1 MGEAGAAEAE
11 TAAVAAATAGQRAMK
26 RNVWLLFCC
35 QALIHATMSGQATMA
50 ALIGH
55 SLSEDKALATLPI
68 GVQMTAVMA
77 ASIPASIIFS
87 RLGRRAGF
95 TVGALSSSLGSL
107 LSALAIWRGDFVLYC
122 LASAFVGG
130 GFGIGQHYRFAAAE
144 VAAPE
149 FRARAISLV
158 MAGGVISAF
167 LGPEL
172 VKHTR
177 ELGAPYLFLGTYLA
191 LAVLPLICLG
201 VLAAVTLPP
210 PPARQKV
217 ATPIGEILAR
227 PAFVTAAVVGLVAF
241 GTMNLVMTS
250 TPVEMMLCGFSFAA
264 SATVIQAHAVAM
276 YAPGF
281 FTGGLINRYGNTRI
295 IVAGTAMTA
304 LCVAVGLMGAGFW
317 HFAVALALLGL
328 GWNFMFV
335 GATTLLSTA
344 YRPEERMRAQAAN
357 DFIVFGTT
365 ACTAFLSG
373 VVHAKTGW
381 AGLNLSLLPPLV
393 VALALLAW
401 LRRRRRAEA
410 AAAEAVAAA

>member
-1 MGEAGAAEAE
+1 MD
-11 TAAVAAATAGQRAMK
+11 TAAATAAQERAMR

-35 QALIHATMSGQATMA
+35 QALIHATMSGQVTMA

-55 SLSEDKALATLPI
+55 TLSGDKALATLPVA
-68 GVQMTAVMA
+68 VQMTAVMA
-77 ASIPASIIFS
+77 ASIPAGIVFS

-95 TVGALSSSLGSL
+95 TLGALSSTAGAL
-107 LSALAIWRGDFVLYC
+107 LSALAIWRADFLLYC
-122 LASAFVGG
+122 VASAFVGG

-144 VAAPE
+144 VATPE
-149 FRARAISLV
+149 YRARAISLV

-177 ELGAPYLFLGTYLA
+177 DLGAPYLFLGTYLA
-191 LAVLPLICLG
+191 LAALPLVCLG
-201 VLAAVTLPP
+201 VLAAAVLPP
-210 PPARQKV
+210 PPAREKA
-217 ATPIGEILAR
+217 ATPIGTILSR

-250 TPVEMMLCGFSFAA
+250 TPVEMTLFCGFAFSD

-281 FTGGLINRYGNTRI
+281 VTGSLIGRFGAARI
-295 IVAGTAMTA
+295 IAAGAAMTA
-304 LCVAVGLMGAGFW
+304 LCVAVGLGGASFW
-317 HFAVALALLGL
+317 HFAVALALLGA

-335 GATTLLSTA
+335 GATTLLATA

-373 VVHAKTGW
+373 VLHAKAGW
-381 AGLNLSLLPPLV
+381 AGLNLALLPPLA

-401 LRRRRRAEA
+401 FRRRQRA
-410 AAAEAVAAA
+410 AAAAVAPA

>member
-1 MGEAGAAEAE
+1 ME
-11 TAAVAAATAGQRAMK
+11 TAAAAAQDRAMK

-55 SLSEDKALATLPI
+55 SLAEDKALATLPI

-77 ASIPASIIFS
+77 ASIPAGIVFS

-95 TVGALSSSLGSL
+95 TLGALSSTLGSL
-107 LSALAIWRGDFVLYC
+107 LSAFAIWRADFLLYC
-122 LASAFVGG
+122 VASAFVGG

-144 VAAPE
+144 VASPE

-177 ELGAPYLFLGTYLA
+177 DLGAPYLFVGTYLA

-201 VLAAVTLPP
+201 VLSAVTLPP
-210 PPARQKV
+210 PPARQRV
-217 ATPIGEILAR
+217 VTPIGTILAR

-250 TPVEMMLCGFSFAA
+250 TPVEMTLFCGFDFAA

-281 FTGGLINRYGNTRI
+281 FTGALITRFGTGRI

-304 LCVAVGLMGAGFW
+304 LCVAVGLSGASFW
-317 HFAVALALLGL
+317 HFAVALALLGV

-373 VVHAKTGW
+373 VLHAKAGW
-381 AGLNLSLLPPLV
+381 AGLNLALLPPLA
-393 VALALLAW
+393 VALSLLLW
-401 LRRRRRAEA
+401 LRRRQRAG
-410 AAAEAVAAA
+410 AVATVSA